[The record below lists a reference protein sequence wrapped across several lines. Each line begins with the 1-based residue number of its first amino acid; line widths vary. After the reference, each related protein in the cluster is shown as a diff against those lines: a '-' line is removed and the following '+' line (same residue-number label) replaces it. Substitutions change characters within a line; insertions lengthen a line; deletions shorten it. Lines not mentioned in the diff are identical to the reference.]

1 MAERPMEGMMNVT
14 LEKVKELVGSN
25 TIIGDPIHTGDTT
38 ILPVSKVTFGFAGG
52 GSDFGMKTAK
62 ELFGGGTGA
71 GVSVTPVAFLVISK
85 EGNVRTIQLSDSSS
99 TVDRLLNKLPEI
111 ADWLSSNFV
120 KKETAEAEPGVNT
133 KAVDPIETPIDPVG

>member
-25 TIIGDPIHTGDTT
+25 TIIGDPIQAGETT

-52 GSDFGMKTAK
+52 GSDFGARTTK

-71 GVSVTPVAFLVISK
+71 GVSVTPVAFLVIGK
-85 EGNVRTIQLSDSSS
+85 DGNVRTIQLADSSS
-99 TVDRLLNKLPEI
+99 SIDRILNMLPEF
-111 ADWLSSNFV
+111 ADWLSANIGRKS
-120 KKETAEAEPGVNT
+120 AEKAAEDAQVAQAIRQAQAPS
-133 KAVDPIETPIDPVG
+133 AE

>member
-25 TIIGDPIHTGDTT
+25 TIIGDPIQAGETT

-52 GSDFGMKTAK
+52 GSDFGARTTK

-71 GVSVTPVAFLVISK
+71 GVSVTPVAFLVIGK
-85 EGNVRTIQLSDSSS
+85 DGNVRTIQLADSSS
-99 TVDRLLNKLPEI
+99 SIDRILNMLPEF
-111 ADWLSSNFV
+111 ADWLSANIGRKS
-120 KKETAEAEPGVNT
+120 AEKAAEDAEVAQAIRQAQAPS
-133 KAVDPIETPIDPVG
+133 AE